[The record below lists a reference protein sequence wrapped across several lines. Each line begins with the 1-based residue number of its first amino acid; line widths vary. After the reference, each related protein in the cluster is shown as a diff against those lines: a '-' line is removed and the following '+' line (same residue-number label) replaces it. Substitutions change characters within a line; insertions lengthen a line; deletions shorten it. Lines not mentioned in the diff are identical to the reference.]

1 MSLRD
6 KLLEQVTFTARNA
19 TLNASGAFGE
29 SPVAGQ
35 AQVLS
40 LLVES
45 AAPSDDV
52 DRALSSLLGLR
63 RDGRWGGCDCDDAEA
78 MNALVLYARTQP
90 APPDFEALAQ
100 LAGIAIRA
108 PIPRVYDRRRFEQT
122 IPMARLPKGRSSVN
136 LSKTGTGTLH
146 YVVALRYGVLVDTP
160 GIYNGI
166 RVDRFVRA
174 AGSAP
179 VIASFGLTIPPA
191 AVLTAGKVYDI
202 EDRVTTDHALANVVV
217 EDPLPG
223 GLEAIDASFATS
235 TQYFEAAQSSW
246 QLDYQA
252 IYRDRILGFAADLP
266 AGVYAFH
273 YLVRSVTPGDFV
285 WPGARVSLQYAPEQ
299 FGRTASSRVTIA
311 PVP

>member
-1 MSLRD
+1 M
-6 KLLEQVTFTARNA
+6 
-19 TLNASGAFGE
+19 G
-29 SPVAGQ
+29 
-35 AQVLS
+35 
-40 LLVES
+40 
-45 AAPSDDV
+45 
-52 DRALSSLLGLR
+52 
-63 RDGRWGGCDCDDAEA
+63 
-78 MNALVLYARTQP
+78 
-90 APPDFEALAQ
+90 
-100 LAGIAIRA
+100 
-108 PIPRVYDRRRFEQT
+108 
-122 IPMARLPKGRSSVN
+122 

-146 YVVALRYGVLVDTP
+146 YVVGLRYGVLVDTP

-166 RVDRFVRA
+166 RIDRFVRA

-179 VIASFGLTIPPA
+179 VLAAFGLTIPPA
-191 AVLTAGKVYDI
+191 ASWRGQGLRHRGPRD
-202 EDRVTTDHALANVVV
+202 DDHALENVLV

-235 TQYFEAAQSSW
+235 TPYYEAAQSSW

-252 IYRDRILGFAADLP
+252 IYRDRVLGFAADLP

-311 PVP
+311 PAP